1 MLISSCGQPVNEV
14 KVGKLPIIIASHTCN
29 LFQNYFKEAKTWCF
43 FTQLY
48 QNPTDCFVSERLL
61 TLGADLKIRIGIG
74 SQEKENFMYS

>member
-29 LFQNYFKEAKTWCF
+29 LFQNYFKEAKTLF
-43 FTQLY
+43 FAQLY
-48 QNPTDCFVSERLL
+48 QNPTDCFASERLL
-61 TLGADLKIRIGIG
+61 TLGADLKIGISIG